1 MLKNLNDIKI
11 LDCEINVLFDT
22 DGGEKH
28 MVCASKSIDKLRE
41 HASERDLDADGE
53 INWVAYPFE
62 IHGYRNG
69 QMVYT
74 IERKFLIV

>member
-1 MLKNLNDIKI
+1 MLKNLDAIKT
-11 LDCEINVLFDT
+11 LECEINVLFDT
-22 DGGEKH
+22 DGSEKH
-28 MVCASKSIDKLRE
+28 LCCASKSIDKLKQY
-41 HASERDLDADGE
+41 ASERDVEADDE
-53 INWVAYPFE
+53 IIWVSYPFE